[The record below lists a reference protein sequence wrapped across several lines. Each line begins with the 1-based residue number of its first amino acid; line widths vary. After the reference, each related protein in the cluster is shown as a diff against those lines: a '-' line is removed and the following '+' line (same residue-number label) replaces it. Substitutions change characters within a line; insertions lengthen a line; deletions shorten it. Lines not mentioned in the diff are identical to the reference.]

1 MGVKTSDSRESLAP
15 ELRALV
21 LRRVLQMG
29 SRETGKG
36 RCVVAVAGVCRS
48 WHQAMQLLL
57 EE

>member
-1 MGVKTSDSRESLAP
+1 MGVKASESWESSAP

-36 RCVVAVAGVCRS
+36 RCIVAVAGVCRS
-48 WHQAMQLLL
+48 WRQAMQLQ
-57 EE
+57 

>member
-1 MGVKTSDSRESLAP
+1 MGVKASESWESAAP

-36 RCVVAVAGVCRS
+36 KCIVAVAGVCRS
-48 WHQAMQLLL
+48 WRQAMQLQ
-57 EE
+57 